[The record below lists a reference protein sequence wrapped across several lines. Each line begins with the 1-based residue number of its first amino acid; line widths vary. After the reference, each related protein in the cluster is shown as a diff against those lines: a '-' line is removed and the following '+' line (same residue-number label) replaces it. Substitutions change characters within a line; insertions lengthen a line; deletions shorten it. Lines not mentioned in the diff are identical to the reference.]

1 MIPYEANANTENVSF
16 LLKEAIQ
23 NKAWPGSVLL
33 GSKDGK
39 IFIHEASGFHTYD
52 KKEK

>member
-1 MIPYEANANTENVSF
+1 MKQMQNRKRVLFIE
-16 LLKEAIQ
+16 KAIQ